1 MSAPSS
7 AKKPKRKM
15 SAKKRNERQAHR
27 RFLLLEEVDRIAEHF
42 RNETE
47 FRMEVGATS
56 ARCPSLDD
64 YDNW

>member
-1 MSAPSS
+1 
-7 AKKPKRKM
+7 M

-27 RFLLLEEVDRIAEHF
+27 RFLLVEEVDRIAEHF

-56 ARCPSLDD
+56 AQCPSLDD